1 MHAGVLV
8 GLTALSEPLPTSPRL
23 KLLLLCSWGAIFW
36 GVSSMAGCEGNSVT
50 NAVILASLHTD
61 GKQNHSSSHH
71 TGISSRMQAVAREL
85 LLLLPR
91 GLRRQL
97 LPQHVKQ
104 WLGRSGS
111 SSGSPVG
118 VWWALLGRASSLKA
132 GNGSSSSSSSLD
144 AQQQQQQQ
152 GLMPGAA
159 AGASLPLSSS
169 TPDFAAVLA
178 PVGGARRA

>member
-1 MHAGVLV
+1 LV
-8 GLTALSEPLPTSPRL
+8 GLTALSEPLPTSPHL

-36 GVSSMAGCEGNSVT
+36 GVSSMAGSEGNSVT

-61 GKQNHSSSHH
+61 GKQSHGSSHH

-111 SSGSPVG
+111 SSSGSPVG
-118 VWWALLGRASSLKA
+118 VWRALLGRANSGKA
-132 GNGSSSSSSSLD
+132 GNGSSSSLD
-144 AQQQQQQQ
+144 GQQQQQ
-152 GLMPGAA
+152 GLLPGAA
-159 AGASLPLSSS
+159 AGASRPLSSS